1 MSTQDEPT
9 IGRLIG
15 DAMRDITLLLQ
26 TVIKL
31 AKSELRVSVKAG
43 GIGAGMIAVSAFF
56 GLLIIIMLSISAA
69 YFIVMAGLDPAWAF
83 LIVAGFYL
91 LVAVV
96 LILLGVKLLKKISVP
111 EKTIAA
117 AKEIPGALK
126 GQTGTASPTLPSPGT
141 AGPGRHVSSPRRT
154 S

>member
-15 DAMRDITLLLQ
+15 DATRDITLLLQ

-43 GIGAGMIAVSAFF
+43 GIGAGMVAVSAFF
-56 GLLIIIMLSISAA
+56 GLLIIVMLSISAA

-91 LVAVV
+91 LLMVV
-96 LILLGVKLLKKISVP
+96 LILVGIKLLKKISVP

-117 AKEIPGALK
+117 AKEIPSALK
-126 GQTGTASPTLPSPGT
+126 GEQRPSTPGLPSHR
-141 AGPGRHVSSPRRT
+141 A
-154 S
+154 

>member
-1 MSTQDEPT
+1 LSSQDEPT

-15 DAMRDITLLLQ
+15 DASRDIALLVQ

-43 GIGAGMIAVSAFF
+43 GIGIGMIAVSAFF
-56 GLLIIIMLSISAA
+56 GLLIIVMLSISAA

-83 LIVAGFYL
+83 LIVAGVYL
-91 LVAVV
+91 LLVIV
-96 LILLGVKLLKKISVP
+96 LILIGIKLLKKIKAP

-117 AKEIPGALK
+117 AKEIPAALK
-126 GQTGTASPTLPSPGT
+126 GHTSDEATVPTQIPAPAARS
-141 AGPGRHVSSPRRT
+141 HRR
-154 S
+154 

>member
-1 MSTQDEPT
+1 MTSQEQPT

-15 DAMRDITLLLQ
+15 DASRDIALLVQ

-43 GIGAGMIAVSAFF
+43 GIGAAMILVAGFF
-56 GLLIIIMLSISAA
+56 GLLIIIMLSISVA

-83 LIVAGFYL
+83 LIVAGAYL
-91 LVAVV
+91 LLAVL
-96 LILLGVKLLKKISVP
+96 LILVGIKMLKKIRAP

-117 AKEIPGALK
+117 AKEIPAALK
-126 GQTGTASPTLPSPGT
+126 GQTADETAAAVSPARS
-141 AGPGRHVSSPRRT
+141 
-154 S
+154 

>member
-15 DAMRDITLLLQ
+15 DALRDITLLLQ
-26 TVIKL
+26 KVITL

-43 GIGAGMIAVSAFF
+43 GIGAAMFLVSAFF
-56 GLLIIIMLSISAA
+56 GLLIIVMLSISVA

-83 LIVAGFYL
+83 LIVAGIYL
-91 LVAVV
+91 LLAVV
-96 LILLGVKLLKKISVP
+96 LILVGVKLIKKVSAP

-117 AKEIPGALK
+117 AKEIPSALK
-126 GQTGTASPTLPSPGT
+126 GETATPAVPASSASPT
-141 AGPGRHVSSPRRT
+141 HRR
-154 S
+154 

>member
-15 DAMRDITLLLQ
+15 DATRDIALLLQ

-56 GLLIIIMLSISAA
+56 GLLIIVMLSISAA

-91 LVAVV
+91 LVVV
-96 LILLGVKLLKKISVP
+96 LLILLGIKLLKKVSVP

-117 AKEIPGALK
+117 AKEIPSALK
-126 GQTGTASPTLPSPGT
+126 GQTSTPAATLPTST
-141 AGPGRHVSSPRRT
+141 TEVGRHAGRGR
-154 S
+154 

>member
-1 MSTQDEPT
+1 MSSQDEPT

-15 DAMRDITLLLQ
+15 DASRDIALLVQ

-43 GIGAGMIAVSAFF
+43 GIGIGMIAVSAFF
-56 GLLIIIMLSISAA
+56 GLLIIVMLSISAA

-91 LVAVV
+91 LLVAL
-96 LILLGVKLLKKISVP
+96 LILVGIKLLKKIKAP

-117 AKEIPGALK
+117 AKEIPAALK
-126 GQTGTASPTLPSPGT
+126 GHTEGTTQPLVVPPVTGS
-141 AGPGRHVSSPRRT
+141 HRR
-154 S
+154 

>member
-15 DAMRDITLLLQ
+15 DAIRDITLLLQ
-26 TVIKL
+26 KVITL

-43 GIGAGMIAVSAFF
+43 GIGAGMFLVSAFF

-91 LVAVV
+91 LLVVV
-96 LILLGVKLLKKISVP
+96 LILGGIRLLKKVSAP
-111 EKTIAA
+111 QKTIAA
-117 AKEIPGALK
+117 AKEIPSALK
-126 GQTGTASPTLPSPGT
+126 GETATPAVQVPP
-141 AGPGRHVSSPRRT
+141 AHRR
-154 S
+154 